1 MKVEVLSRE
10 ENVTSIYAA
19 LETRPEKFEF
29 PKNRLSKNL
38 YFFKNLQLLK
48 FLRENRLKREQ
59 GFTTDCDA
67 PVTIFASGAIGRDG
81 YNTKYF
87 LGYLVL

>member
-29 PKNRLSKNL
+29 PKTDYRKI
-38 YFFKNLQLLK
+38 YIFFRNLQFLK

-81 YNTKYF
+81 YNTKY
-87 LGYLVL
+87 LVL